1 MRFLFSFVACL
12 LAVEAS
18 SLIPKH
24 RAEKYSRNAHPK
36 PRPRRVRE
44 RSLSVRA
51 TTISP
56 KIFIIS
62 LFDSEADV
70 WYENM
75 PSLYDHN
82 ITIPGASPLFPDAH
96 CTTAGDVCQL
106 TTGEGEINAASSV
119 SALLFS
125 SHFDLKKTYFLI
137 AGIAG
142 INPHLA
148 TTGSVTF
155 AHYAV
160 QLDLQ
165 EEFSYNQVPSNDS
178 SGYFPQDGYY
188 PDSPLSSDYPTQYGI
203 YGTEVFELN
212 FNLVNRYAHIASLQ
226 HLNDTPGA
234 AAYRAAYPYAPANQ
248 PPAVEICSTGT
259 SNVYWS
265 GSVLGDAFTNYTLLM
280 TNGSAHYCAT
290 QQEDNAAMEVFLRGD
305 LAGLVDYGRVAV
317 MRTASDFDRAPPGE
331 TEVFHLLYANQQ
343 GFEPSIENIYI
354 AGGAIVRD
362 VLKYWK
368 GTYEGGIKADNYLG
382 DLWNSL
388 NSTIK
393 PDIG

>member
-1 MRFLFSFVACL
+1 MRFLLPVFACL
-12 LAVEAS
+12 LAVQA
-18 SLIPKH
+18 SLIPKY
-24 RAEKYSRNAHPK
+24 RAEKCSRNAR
-36 PRPRRVRE
+36 PRPQPRGVLE
-44 RSLSVRA
+44 RKLSKPA
-51 TTISP
+51 TSIAP

-62 LFDSEADV
+62 MFDSEADV

-75 PSLYDHN
+75 PSLYDKN
-82 ITIPGASPLFPDAH
+82 ITIPGASPLFRDAH
-96 CTTAGDVCQL
+96 CTKAGDVCQL
-106 TTGEGEINAASSV
+106 TTGEGEINAASSM

-125 SHFDLKKTYFLI
+125 PAFNLKKTYFLV

-142 INPHLA
+142 INPHWA

-165 EEFSYNQVPSNDS
+165 EEFSFNQVPSNDS
-178 SGYFPQDGYY
+178 SGYYPQDGYY
-188 PDSPLSSDYPTQYGI
+188 PDSPLASDYPTEYGI

-212 FNLVNRYAHIASLQ
+212 IALVDKFAALASAPK
-226 HLNDTPGA
+226 LNDTKAA
-234 AAYRAAYPYAPANQ
+234 AAYRATYPYAPANQ
-248 PPAVEICSTGT
+248 PPSVVICSTGT

-265 GSVLGDAFTNYTLLM
+265 GSTLGEAFYNYTLLM

-290 QQEDNAAMEVFLRGD
+290 QQEDNAHMEVFLRGD
-305 LAGLVDYGRVAV
+305 LAGLVDYARVAI

-331 TEVFHLLYANQQ
+331 TEVYHLLYANQE
-343 GFEPSIENIYI
+343 GFGPSIENIWI
-354 AGGAIVRD
+354 AGEAIVKD
-362 VLKYWK
+362 VLGKWS
-368 GTYEGGIKADNYLG
+368 GTYEGGVKAKNYLG

-388 NSTIK
+388 DSKVK